1 MQYLMK
7 SIFKVKLNKGY
18 IRILSKFCPY
28 FMIFCKIEYTKSAI
42 RTLKILKYGKNLPKK
57 FVSNHFL
64 IVLREQQNRF
74 GIQILPQKYTYIW
87 AVYKYIHFWQEC
99 NWVFLPTFIQQKIN
113 NFFVTIFTGLKQQSI
128 GAPWCKI
135 DQILNWAW
143 I

>member
-1 MQYLMK
+1 MK
-7 SIFKVKLNKGY
+7 SIFKVKLNNGY

-57 FVSNHFL
+57 FVFNHFL

-87 AVYKYIHFWQEC
+87 AIYKY
-99 NWVFLPTFIQQKIN
+99 TS
-113 NFFVTIFTGLKQQSI
+113 IF
-128 GAPWCKI
+128 
-135 DQILNWAW
+135 DN
-143 I
+143 